1 MSHTITEI
9 HEHLFLTSLT
19 TQPMAEPMDPNPSL
33 DLGREYLLNG
43 GFLARPDSDLTE
55 LKKPH
60 HVARDLPGLCDE
72 LRSSI
77 TLVSGGIS
85 GISQTLLLRDSLT
98 ELLDELY
105 RVGSTENPICIET
118 HNSPVQPPPR
128 ELLAMACA
136 SLFQSEDTPLDIF
149 HQSVFWTNVERIY
162 SSTFSDR
169 DTAWAVSFCLIIL
182 LGLCSQQGEHGLST
196 DFSKPYRSTV
206 IRSLGSTILFLTP
219 KLINLQTLALLVSS
233 VSKTLRYLDLSQ

>member
-19 TQPMAEPMDPNPSL
+19 TRPMAEPMDPNPSL

-43 GFLARPDSDLTE
+43 GFLARPDSDLTG

-72 LRSSI
+72 LRRSI

-85 GISQTLLLRDSLT
+85 GISQTLLLRDSVT

-162 SSTFSDR
+162 SSTFSAC

-233 VSKTLRYLDLSQ
+233 VSKTLRYLNLSQ